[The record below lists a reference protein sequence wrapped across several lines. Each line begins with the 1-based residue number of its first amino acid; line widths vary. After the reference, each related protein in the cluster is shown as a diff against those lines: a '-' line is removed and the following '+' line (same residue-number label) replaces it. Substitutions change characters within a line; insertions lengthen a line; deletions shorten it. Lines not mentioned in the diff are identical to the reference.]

1 MFYLNKKSYDD
12 GCKKVYNK
20 TMHVAYSVKKSHG
33 EVAKCEKKKQFVVY
47 MFYEENEEE
56 EGASWRS
63 AGSLTWGDDVC
74 YFWYPWTQACWI

>member
-1 MFYLNKKSYDD
+1 MFYLNKKKSYDD

-33 EVAKCEKKKQFVVY
+33 EVAKREKKKKQFVVY

-56 EGASWRS
+56 EEGALWRS
-63 AGSLTWGDDVC
+63 AGSLT
-74 YFWYPWTQACWI
+74 